1 MSVIQTRGKRK
12 VSGGL
17 NKSSFTKRLHSLG
30 RLPSNTKVNKKTFF
44 QFITTRGDLK
54 KALLT
59 IDIVNVYDPA
69 EKKYKK
75 LKIKTV
81 VENSANRNFVKRNII
96 TKGAVVETEE
106 GRVRITSRPGQ
117 LPHVNGILIKE

>member
-1 MSVIQTRGKRK
+1 MSVVQTRGKRK

-17 NKSSFTKRLHSLG
+17 NKSALTKRLHSLG
-30 RLPSNTKVNKKTFF
+30 RIPSNTKVNEKT
-44 QFITTRGDLK
+44 ILHLRTRGGDLK

-59 IDIVNVYDPA
+59 IDIINAYDPI

-81 VENSANRNFVKRNII
+81 LENSANRNFVKRNII
-96 TKGAVVETEE
+96 TKGSIVETEE
-106 GRVRITSRPGQ
+106 GRVKITSRPGQ
-117 LPHVNGILIKE
+117 LPFINGILMKK